1 MLSDVTVL
9 LQNLQRT
16 LGIDSTRRSRL
27 PIILE
32 DKTMLLFSSVNLKDV
47 IWVRGPPLSD
57 YVNV

>member
-9 LQNLQRT
+9 LQKLQRT

-27 PIILE
+27 PVILE

>member
-9 LQNLQRT
+9 WQNLQRT

-27 PIILE
+27 PVILE

>member
-27 PIILE
+27 PVILE

>member
-9 LQNLQRT
+9 LQNLPRT